1 MHLWPILG
9 IHGYHVNYF
18 HVVSFWHLYSLLLTM
33 MFLFLKKWIPVIKE
47 KWAIAK
53 TNTEPYVQMASA
65 KSVEVYQASR
75 DAISPHVLK
84 AHQFADPYFQVD

>member
-1 MHLWPILG
+1 
-9 IHGYHVNYF
+9 
-18 HVVSFWHLYSLLLTM
+18 M

-53 TNTEPYVQMASA
+53 TNTEPYMQMVSA

-84 AHQFADPYFQVD
+84 AHQFANPYFQVH